1 MTCAKQVIIT
11 EGPMRSRTKYNIRS
25 REVHDHTAGTIQKH
39 VGLADHGPK
48 CTASVVISILL
59 YAASRITSVFDAC
72 QRLAAAPSDQALR
85 DALRATLPPIN
96 DLERRLNAE
105 IGRGAGRERGE
116 VW

>member
-59 YAASRITSVFDAC
+59 YAASGTPWVFAAC
-72 QRLAAAPSDQALR
+72 QRLGAAPSDQAVQGAGG
-85 DALRATLPPIN
+85 DPHPPIY
-96 DLERRLNAE
+96 ETQRRLN
-105 IGRGAGRERGE
+105 
-116 VW
+116 